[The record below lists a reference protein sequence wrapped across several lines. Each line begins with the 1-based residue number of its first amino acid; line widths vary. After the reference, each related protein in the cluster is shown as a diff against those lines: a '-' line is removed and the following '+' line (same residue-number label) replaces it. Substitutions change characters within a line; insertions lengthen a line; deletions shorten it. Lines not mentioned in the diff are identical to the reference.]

1 MRTRQAMSCGLA
13 LLAVMVLTPAGCYD
27 NDDGPVGP
35 VGEHTGQPCAVAEDC
50 YPWLEGGTLLG
61 ERTCLD
67 RVSGGYCTHTCQQD
81 SDCCGTPGECK
92 TAHPQV
98 CAPFESTGIKMCF
111 LSCEEDDVR
120 DANVIADD
128 RTWDSTWYCQTY
140 AWTGFG
146 CRSTG
151 GGAENRKV
159 CVP

>member
-1 MRTRQAMSCGLA
+1 MRTRWATSCGLA
-13 LLAVMVLTPAGCYD
+13 LLVVTGLTPGCYD
-27 NDDGPVGP
+27 DDEGPIGP
-35 VGEHTGQPCAVAEDC
+35 TEHTGQPCGVAEDC

-61 ERTCLD
+61 DRMCLD

-81 SDCCGTPGECK
+81 SDCCGTPGECR

-98 CAPFESTGIKMCF
+98 CAPFESTGLKMCF

-128 RTWDSTWYCQTY
+128 RTWDSAWYCQTY